1 MVLYQQNKGGFFVKK
16 ILSLVLVMVTLVVTL
31 LTGCGSSDSSKT
43 STDTAKKDAKL
54 KVGFIYV
61 GAIGNDSFTY
71 AHDQGRLYLEKETGV
86 ETIYKESVKED
97 TAEVKKVVEDMIS
110 QGANVIIGT
119 SFGFMDGIE
128 EEAKLHTDLKFFHCS
143 GYKQAE
149 NMSNYFGR
157 IHDIEYLAGI
167 AAGMKTKTNKI
178 GFVGA
183 YSIPEV
189 VRNVNAF
196 TLGVRSVK
204 PNATVKVTWTST
216 WYDPAK
222 EKEAAKALIDQ
233 GVDVIAQH
241 QDTTGAQQAAEEAG
255 IFSIGYNVDMSKSAA
270 KANLTS
276 AVWNWGPY
284 YVSQIK
290 AIQAGT
296 WKSDS
301 YWGGINDKIIDL
313 APLTDNAAPG
323 TKEAIEKAKADIASG
338 AKVVFKGTIKDQ
350 TGAVKVAEGT
360 TMTDKELLSM
370 DWLVEGVEGS
380 LQK

>member
-1 MVLYQQNKGGFFVKK
+1 MKK

-43 STDTAKKDAKL
+43 STDTAKKDTKL

-110 QGANVIIGT
+110 QGANVILGT

-128 EEAKLHTDLKFFHCS
+128 EEAKLHPDLKFFHCS

-149 NMSNYFGR
+149 NMTNYFGR

-167 AAGMKTKTNKI
+167 TAGMKTKTNKI

-196 TLGVRSVK
+196 TLGVRSVN

-255 IFSIGYNVDMSKSAA
+255 IFSIGYNVDMSKSAS

-313 APLTDNAAPG
+313 APLTENVAPG

-380 LQK
+380 MQK

>member
-1 MVLYQQNKGGFFVKK
+1 MKK
-16 ILSLVLVMVTLVVTL
+16 ILSLVLVMVTMLVTL
-31 LTGCGSSDSSKT
+31 LTGCGSTDSAKT
-43 STDTAKKDAKL
+43 STETATKETKL

-61 GAIGNDSFTY
+61 GAIGNDAFTY

-110 QGANVIIGT
+110 QGATVIIGT

-128 EEAKLHTDLKFFHCS
+128 EEAKLHPELKFFHCS
-143 GYKQAE
+143 GYKQAD
-149 NMSNYFGR
+149 NMSNYFAR

-167 AAGMKTKTNKI
+167 SAGMKTKSNKI
-178 GFVGA
+178 GYVGA

-196 TLGVRSVK
+196 TLGVRSVN

-241 QDTTGAQQAAEEAG
+241 QDTTGVQQAAEEAG
-255 IFSIGYNVDMSKSAA
+255 IFAIGYNVDMSKSAP

-276 AVWNWGPY
+276 AIFNWGPY

-290 AIQAGT
+290 AIQDGT

-301 YWGGINDKIIDL
+301 YWGGINDNIMDL
-313 APLTDNAAPG
+313 APLTENVAAG

-338 AKVVFKGTIKDQ
+338 KLVVFKGTIKDQ
-350 TGAVKVAEGT
+350 TGVVKVADGT